1 MNINSLPM
9 KWRIVIPVAS
19 VICLLFALSA
29 LLSASSLRQ
38 SIEFE
43 SSERAKEVSA
53 HYGEQIGDFINKT
66 SSSLHTIES
75 SIRFSKEY
83 SQSPRKFLS
92 SILKDILPLH
102 PQSVGIWLSALP
114 NGFDG
119 KDAEYVGSPI
129 ADKTGRMNLWW
140 TVKNGN
146 IELGEPSSFEEE
158 EGQDYFKLSRE
169 TGKDQLIDPYV
180 DEVGGEKVL
189 MTSLTLPIKDNGKY
203 VATFGIDL
211 SLANINKI
219 VNAISPYTGSQ
230 AYLISSSG
238 KYISH
243 PDKNQLSKEVESEF
257 RSQLDASNASR
268 TDMQFSLGDYFYQLR
283 PIYFEKIEKPWFLM
297 IKIPHSVLKQALNR
311 SMLIQAIATA
321 ASIIIIIGLIMFII
335 SHITKGL
342 YHSASALQKSSKQVA
357 ETADGLSHTSQ
368 ELSSATTE
376 QAASVEE
383 TTASL
388 EEISG
393 MVSNNVQNAEE
404 AFNIACQVKA
414 ATEKGSAS
422 MNNLQEAMKRIKESN
437 KKIEDLVQM
446 IEAIADKTAIMDDIV
461 FQTKLLSFNASVEA
475 ERAGEHGRG
484 FAVVAQEVGNLA
496 QLTGKSAQE
505 IAGIV
510 KESIEGT
517 KAITTE
523 NDQRVR
529 EGDQFALEVANHF
542 ITIKEA
548 SDIVANRS
556 KQVLEA
562 SKEQSAG
569 VKQIN
574 IAMAQVDKANQINT
588 SKAEETAS
596 SSVVLEQQSESLE
609 KIVDEL
615 TEIIEGKDN

>member
-92 SILKDILPLH
+92 IILKDVLSLH

-119 KDAEYVGSPI
+119 KDAENTGTSI
-129 ADKTGRMNLWW
+129 SDATGRMNIWW

-146 IELGEPSSFEEE
+146 IQLGEPSSFAEE

-180 DEVGGEKVL
+180 DDVGGEKVL

-268 TDMQFSLGDYFYQLR
+268 TDVQFSLGDYFYQLR

-422 MNNLQEAMKRIKESN
+422 MNNLQDAMKRIKESN
-437 KKIEDLVQM
+437 KKIEDLV
-446 IEAIADKTAIMDDIV
+446 
-461 FQTKLLSFNASVEA
+461 
-475 ERAGEHGRG
+475 
-484 FAVVAQEVGNLA
+484 
-496 QLTGKSAQE
+496 
-505 IAGIV
+505 
-510 KESIEGT
+510 
-517 KAITTE
+517 
-523 NDQRVR
+523 
-529 EGDQFALEVANHF
+529 
-542 ITIKEA
+542 
-548 SDIVANRS
+548 
-556 KQVLEA
+556 
-562 SKEQSAG
+562 
-569 VKQIN
+569 
-574 IAMAQVDKANQINT
+574 
-588 SKAEETAS
+588 
-596 SSVVLEQQSESLE
+596 
-609 KIVDEL
+609 
-615 TEIIEGKDN
+615 